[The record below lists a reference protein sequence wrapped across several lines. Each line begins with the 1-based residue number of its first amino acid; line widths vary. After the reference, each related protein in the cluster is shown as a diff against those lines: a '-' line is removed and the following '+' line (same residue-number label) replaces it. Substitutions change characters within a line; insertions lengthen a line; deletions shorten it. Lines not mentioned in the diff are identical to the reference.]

1 MSLDDVGRSDAVSGD
16 SPGATAGLDRDQPRA
31 GSLEPIWIW
40 GVPFTPVSMA
50 ETVRAIEHL
59 IEARRPSYVITA
71 NVHYAMLSHEN
82 SDLGAINEKAALIL
96 ADGAPLVWA
105 SRWLRCP
112 LPERVAGADLI
123 FELSAVAARAGY
135 RLFLLG
141 GADGVAE
148 LAALRLS
155 ERYPGL
161 QIAGTACPP
170 FREPTPE
177 EEASLIDGINESKA
191 DILLVAFGQ
200 PKGERWI
207 VRHLGRL
214 TVPVSLQI
222 GASLDFAADR
232 VRRALRWMQKC
243 GMEWAFRLGLE
254 PRRLVGR
261 YSRNALF
268 IARMAAQDLR
278 RAIAGSRGSP

>member
-1 MSLDDVGRSDAVSGD
+1 MSLDDAGRSDAVLGD
-16 SPGATAGLDRDQPRA
+16 APGAKSGLDPTQPRVR
-31 GSLEPIWIW
+31 SLEPIWIW

-50 ETVRAIEHL
+50 ETVQAIERL

-71 NVHYAMLSHEN
+71 NVHYAMLSQEN

-105 SRWLRCP
+105 SRWQGRP

-123 FELSAVAARAGY
+123 FELSALAARDGY

-148 LAALRLS
+148 LAAQRLRQ
-155 ERYPGL
+155 RYPGL

-170 FREPTPE
+170 FRELTPE
-177 EEASLIDGINESKA
+177 EEAALINGINESKA

-214 TVPVSLQI
+214 TVPVSVQI

-232 VRRALRWMQKC
+232 VRRAPRWMQKC
-243 GMEWAFRLGLE
+243 GLEWSFRLGLE

-268 IARMAAQDLR
+268 IARMTAQDLR
-278 RAIAGSRGSP
+278 RAIAGSRGNR